1 MQPTGLGQLPW
12 LAPTIAALF
21 AWGIAQGLVKKYIG
35 EVSAASFCLYYA
47 IANAIV
53 NVAFWAVHDTPPP
66 FAAEGQQFA
75 LWGLLAYVL
84 DGIAWIFY
92 YQSLNYGPISIV
104 GTLSAAYPALTVVFA
119 RTFLGEELTLTQG
132 LGVAAVLFGCLAL
145 AWSPPDGELRSNGRW
160 KWLAGIAVILWG
172 MSGTLVRYAYGFPG
186 VRFRPVYFEPT
197 FHKFAKQTCG
207 GCQVHVTDR
216 ETFRPVL
223 ATAAMLREFRAAD
236 PERFAWRN
244 PPYEYEHDKMPI
256 DILAGSSALREQIE
270 RGEDPR
276 GIAASWDGEV
286 AAFMS
291 LRAQYLQ
298 YS

>member
-1 MQPTGLGQLPW
+1 MQATDLGQLPW
-12 LAPTIAALF
+12 LVPTLAALF

-145 AWSPPDGELRSNGRW
+145 AWSPPDGERRSNGRW

-186 VRFRPVYFEPT
+186 AHEANLALFIAIGGLITLGVYGVANGALRGGSRAEWLRSFGPMSVMALGGLLVAIAYKNGPAALVTPLAGAYPV
-197 FHKFAKQTCG
+197 
-207 GCQVHVTDR
+207 VTI
-216 ETFRPVL
+216 
-223 ATAAMLREFRAAD
+223 A
-236 PERFAWRN
+236 FAWAVL
-244 PPYEYEHDKMPI
+244 K
-256 DILAGSSALREQIE
+256 E
-270 RGEDPR
+270 RPAPLQWG
-276 GIAASWDGEV
+276 GIALVLLGMVLTTAVS
-286 AAFMS
+286 
-291 LRAQYLQ
+291 
-298 YS
+298 